1 MYGARLMGERRYQ
14 QLIRAGLDSDE
25 AFRLA
30 RQHASDAALSIRR
43 RINKR
48 VMATG
53 VDASTTLIRKM
64 GKPFFAAL
72 PFIGTGIIVC
82 NADSVSH
89 VGRDVL
95 LDLSG
100 FDLSIAGGE
109 GLVAFAEYMEGERDA
124 LSERLGTTAKW
135 GMPGTLNGIRN
146 GLK

>member
-1 MYGARLMGERRYQ
+1 M
-14 QLIRAGLDSDE
+14 
-25 AFRLA
+25 
-30 RQHASDAALSIRR
+30 
-43 RINKR
+43 
-48 VMATG
+48 
-53 VDASTTLIRKM
+53 
-64 GKPFFAAL
+64 
-72 PFIGTGIIVC
+72 C